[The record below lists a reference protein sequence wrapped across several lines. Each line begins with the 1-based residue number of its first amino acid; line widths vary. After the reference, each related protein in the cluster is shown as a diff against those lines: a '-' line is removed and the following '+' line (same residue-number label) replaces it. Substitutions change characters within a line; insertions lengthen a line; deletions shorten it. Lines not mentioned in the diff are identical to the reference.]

1 MSTDGAR
8 RTRTSQ
14 RRGGPPPAAARRT
27 AKRRGFVVGFAVV
40 AVGLVGVSLV
50 GAAVSTLQGPRITAT
65 ESDPAA
71 AVEASGSRVILT
83 TNQMLH
89 KVEPSQ
95 VTVTPATPFTVDT
108 SGRSVGVRFTLPLH
122 DRTAYTVTI
131 KDVEGYGGGPAT
143 TLATDFRTPS
153 MDVYL
158 LQRSSTGDTILRTG
172 LDGKAAHVVFRH
184 AHIEDFRATS
194 SHLVASVADSA
205 GNAHLIVTD
214 LDGRHARELPMP
226 GDGSILDLQSADRG
240 ELIGYTYSDAQLG
253 NGTARESVLYT
264 ASLKDAAARAK
275 PTAVPVSG
283 TEHRIAD
290 WRFVP
295 DTDRIL
301 LLTYDGRLILGGATG
316 KGADL
321 GTATTIDGI
330 ARGSSKA
337 VIERP
342 DGMFTVDLTN
352 GKQSPLADATGVV
365 GTQGVVT
372 PLPSAGTARP
382 YSTIDASGVVQ
393 GTTVTIV
400 GDDGRATP
408 VFQVPGT
415 DAVVQTCASPS
426 GRYLAVVVS
435 PDVVN
440 NPFDSYGLPMPH
452 TVVTH
457 LIDLGAKTQVSA
469 LRGFAISWC
478 QVPPQAVQ

>member
-1 MSTDGAR
+1 MSTDGR
-8 RTRTSQ
+8 RRS
-14 RRGGPPPAAARRT
+14 RP
-27 AKRRGFVVGFAVV
+27 AKRRGFWPGFAVV
-40 AVGLVGVSLV
+40 ALALVGVSLA
-50 GAAVSTLQGPRITAT
+50 GAAASSFQGPRVTAT
-65 ESDPAA
+65 ETDPAA

-122 DRTAYTVTI
+122 DRTAYTVRI
-131 KDVEGYGGGPAT
+131 KDVEGYGGGPAS
-143 TLATDFRTPS
+143 TLSTDFRTPS

-158 LQRSSTGDTILRTG
+158 LQRSAKGDSILRTG
-172 LDGKAAHVVFRH
+172 LDGKAAHVVFRN

-205 GNAHLIVTD
+205 GNARLIVTD
-214 LDGRHARELPMP
+214 LDGTHARELPMP
-226 GDGSILDLQSADRG
+226 GDGTILDLQSADRG
-240 ELIGYTYSDAQLG
+240 ELIGYTYSDGQLG
-253 NGTARESVLYT
+253 NGTGRESVLYT
-264 ASLKDAAARAK
+264 ASLKDAAAKTK
-275 PTAVPVSG
+275 PTPVPVGG

-316 KGADL
+316 KGTDL

-342 DGMFTVDLTN
+342 DGMFTIDLTN
-352 GKQSPLADATGVV
+352 GKQSPLAEAKTTTGTV
-365 GTQGVVT
+365 GVVT

-382 YSTIDASGVVQ
+382 YSTIDASGVVRA
-393 GTTVTIV
+393 TSVTIV
-400 GDDGRATP
+400 GDDGTATP
-408 VFQVPGT
+408 VFEAPGT

-426 GRYLAVVVS
+426 GRYLAVIVS
-435 PDVVN
+435 PDVAD
-440 NPFDSYGLPMPH
+440 NPFDTYGLPMPRN
-452 TVVTH
+452 VVTH
-457 LIDLGAKTQVSA
+457 LIDLGAKTQVAA